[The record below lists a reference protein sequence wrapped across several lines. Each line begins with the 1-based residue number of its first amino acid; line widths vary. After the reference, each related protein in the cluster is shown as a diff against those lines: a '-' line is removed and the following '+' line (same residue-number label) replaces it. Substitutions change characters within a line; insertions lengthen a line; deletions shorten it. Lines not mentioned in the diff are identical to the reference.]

1 MARSFANAKVL
12 SVIILDGFSNTLARR
27 SYSAATES
35 VTSGGVVSIGNKMGS
50 TKLGEEKGSCTNYK
64 VSWVPD
70 PVTGYYKPE
79 NIKDIDVADLRAKLL
94 RKNLKN

>member
-1 MARSFANAKVL
+1 
-12 SVIILDGFSNTLARR
+12 
-27 SYSAATES
+27 
-35 VTSGGVVSIGNKMGS
+35 MGP
-50 TKLGEEKGSCTNYK
+50 TKLGEEKMVSVYK

-79 NIKDIDVADLRAKLL
+79 NIKDTDVADLSAKLL

>member
-12 SVIILDGFSNTLARR
+12 STILLNGFSNTLTRR
-27 SYSAATES
+27 GYAAATES
-35 VTSGGVVSIGNKMGS
+35 ASKVGSISGKITAPKS
-50 TKLGEEKGSCTNYK
+50 GEEKSGSTYK

-79 NIKDIDVADLRAKLL
+79 NIKDIDAADLRAKLIG
-94 RKNLKN
+94 KKINN

>member
-1 MARSFANAKVL
+1 MSRSFANVKVL
-12 SVIILDGFSNTLARR
+12 STIILDGFSNTLTRR
-27 SYSAATES
+27 GYAAATES
-35 VTSGGVVSIGNKMGS
+35 ATRGGVGSIGNKMGP
-50 TKLGEEKGSCTNYK
+50 TKLGEEKTVSIYK

-79 NIKDIDVADLRAKLL
+79 NIKDTDVADLSAKLL